1 MRFSEDFPAD
11 AAKVLETAC
20 SLHLEG
26 VIAKR
31 RDGLY
36 TSSRCTDWLKLK
48 CQARQE
54 FVIGGFSDRSDNAKA
69 VGALMLGYY
78 DDQGVLQ
85 YAGRVGTGWSSDDAV
100 ALRTQARQ
108 AGQHDVAVPARHHAL
123 DALARQARRARITGS
138 KPQLVAEISFAEWTP
153 DGSVRHASYQGLRED
168 KDGEGGRARAREGR
182 RPTSDEG
189 RDREEEDAG
198 RIDVHAEPEAPT
210 SRRSHCSKPAGKARS
225 PAPPRSK
232 ACASRTPSA

>member
-1 MRFSEDFPAD
+1 MPA
-11 AAKVLETAC
+11 TAC
-20 SLHLEG
+20 ASATTFPPTPRRCSRPPASLKLEG

-36 TSSRCTDWLKLK
+36 TSSRSTDWLKLK

-85 YAGRVGTGWSSDDAV
+85 YAGRVGTGWSSADAV
-100 ALRTQARQ
+100 DAAHEAGE
-108 AGQHDVAVPARHHAL
+108 AGQRRSRRSRPAPR
-123 DALARQARRARITGS
+123 ARRAGS
-138 KPQLVAEISFAEWTP
+138 TKPAAEDHWVKPQLVAEISFAEWTP

-168 KDGEGGRARAREGR
+168 KDAKAVGREKREGA
-182 RPTSDEG
+182 PDFGEG
-189 RDREEEDAG
+189 RDREEEDARRGDVGAAAPAAKTG
-198 RIDVHAEPEAPT
+198 RP
-210 SRRSHCSKPAGKARS
+210 RRRR
-225 PAPPRSK
+225 PAPPRSR